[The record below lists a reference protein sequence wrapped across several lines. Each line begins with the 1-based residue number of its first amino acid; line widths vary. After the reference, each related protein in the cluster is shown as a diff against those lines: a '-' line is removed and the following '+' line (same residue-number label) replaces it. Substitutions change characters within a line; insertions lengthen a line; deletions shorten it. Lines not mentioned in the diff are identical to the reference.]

1 MHVWCHW
8 LGACL
13 GAPGR
18 RHLLPATAGEDPCL
32 GAVLVADGQAFF
44 TLMKVTPMLLEFF
57 RRRRDQQIMGLE
69 LLAISLGLS
78 TFHELVVNRNVVIHC
93 DNRGAEVCKF
103 SGTHRHIKL

>member
-1 MHVWCHW
+1 MDCSSGTASPPVLRRDRCARGILHVVSISFS
-8 LGACL
+8 
-13 GAPGR
+13 
-18 RHLLPATAGEDPCL
+18 ATAGEDPCL

-44 TLMKVTPMLLEFF
+44 TLMKVTPMLLDFF

-93 DNRGAEVCKF
+93 DNRGAEVC
-103 SGTHRHIKL
+103 